1 MIITFTFLL
10 IGIGYLCYEAK
21 DEVYLIR
28 EENTNEKDDIY
39 IGLDDL
45 FIWIEKYFFIKK
57 IYILLIKKLKEKFHE
72 IIN

>member
-45 FIWIEKYFFIKK
+45 FI
-57 IYILLIKKLKEKFHE
+57 
-72 IIN
+72 